1 MNVLRLFRPTT
12 PPEPPPP
19 PAASSVR
26 VGPVVTRETLDR
38 YAAAYSIG
46 FQLIRQARPLE
57 SSPWEHQEEVA

>member
-1 MNVLRLFRPTT
+1 MGYHTTPPT

-46 FQLIRQARPLE
+46 FQLIRAAKPLAPA
-57 SSPWEHQEEVA
+57 PWAEERVA

>member
-1 MNVLRLFRPTT
+1 MNVLRLFRTPPT
-12 PPEPPPP
+12 PPEPPTP

-46 FQLIRQARPLE
+46 FQLIRQARPLAPM
-57 SSPWEHQEEVA
+57 PWVEEGAA

>member
-1 MNVLRLFRPTT
+1 MKPLRVFQTPPT

-38 YAAAYSIG
+38 YAAAYNIG
-46 FQLIRQARPLE
+46 FAVIRQARPLAPM
-57 SSPWEHQEEVA
+57 PWDQEVA

>member
-1 MNVLRLFRPTT
+1 MGYHTTPPT

-46 FQLIRQARPLE
+46 FQLIRAARPLAPA
-57 SSPWEHQEEVA
+57 PWDQEVA

>member
-1 MNVLRLFRPTT
+1 MNILRIFRPIP
-12 PPEPPPP
+12 PPEPTP

-46 FQLIRQARPLE
+46 FQIIRQARPLA
-57 SSPWEHQEEVA
+57 PLPLGGEEGAA